1 MIGSVM
7 LGHIMDFSFKS
18 RKTRGL
24 AGITVVAVLGTGIW
38 IGGFFNQRGYNYY
51 DVHHNKVKILDFKTS
66 GSDFAGPFV
75 LYFSYGLL
83 DAMFQSMV
91 YWIIGG
97 LADDSVILSRYILL
111 IIIPYLLITIQTVW
125 NNQISSL
132 DRQPQ
137 NFSIKSQ

>member
-97 LADDSVILSRYILL
+97 LADDSIILSRYILL
-111 IIIPYLLITIQTVW
+111 ILFPYLLITI
-125 NNQISSL
+125 L
-132 DRQPQ
+132 C
-137 NFSIKSQ
+137 